1 MGWEREKTNICSK
14 SSTTLGYH
22 MYSVRKG
29 GGMRTEST
37 TWHKTHNSEREGG
50 GESYNPA
57 RSLTKFVWN
66 LCFLGCVNQQS
77 CFSST

>member
-22 MYSVRKG
+22 MYSVRRG

-37 TWHKTHNSEREGG
+37 TGHKTHNSEREGG
-50 GESYNPA
+50 GGKVTIPRE
-57 RSLTKFVWN
+57 V
-66 LCFLGCVNQQS
+66 
-77 CFSST
+77 